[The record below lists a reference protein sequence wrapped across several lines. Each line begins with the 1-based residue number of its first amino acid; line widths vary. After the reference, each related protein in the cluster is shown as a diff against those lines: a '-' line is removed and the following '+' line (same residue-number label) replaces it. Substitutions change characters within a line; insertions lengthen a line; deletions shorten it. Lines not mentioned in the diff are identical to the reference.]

1 MDGSKKLVTHS
12 VMTASELAE
21 WSNGAHSPDHVRTW
35 VEGTIDGQ
43 HVRFSVECS
52 EGFEYRAQKYLERVA
67 AKNHIPVDV
76 HKEDVFTAGGRWG
89 K

>member
-1 MDGSKKLVTHS
+1 MDGSKKLSTHS
-12 VMTASELAE
+12 VMTASELTD
-21 WSNGAHSPDHVRTW
+21 WSNGTHNPDHMRER

-52 EGFEYRAQKYLERVA
+52 GGFEYRAQKYLERVA

-76 HKEDVFTAGGRWG
+76 HKEDVFVAGGKWD